1 MLRPTLPAEAR
12 AMIDSTTAI
21 TGYHAHIYYE
31 DPETRA
37 RAGVLR
43 EAIGAKFAVVLGRWR
58 DQPVGPHPK
67 PMYQVAFA
75 PAVFAELVPWLALNH
90 GGLSVL
96 IHPETGDDPTDHGE
110 HALWLGE
117 KLPLDIAFLRRA
129 VSSQAAPDQT

>member
-1 MLRPTLPAEAR
+1 
-12 AMIDSTTAI
+12 MIDSTTAI
-21 TGYHAHIYYE
+21 AGYHAHIYYE

-96 IHPETGDDPTDHGE
+96 IHPETGDDPTDHSE

-129 VSSQAAPDQT
+129 

>member
-1 MLRPTLPAEAR
+1 
-12 AMIDSTTAI
+12 MIDSTTAI

-43 EAIGAKFAVVLGRWR
+43 EAIGAKFVVVLGRWR

-96 IHPETGDDPTDHGE
+96 IHPETGDDPTDHTE

-117 KLPLDIAFLRRA
+117 KLPLDIAFLRRVA
-129 VSSQAAPDQT
+129 SDQA